1 MGIEIGLIPEYSSA
15 LLSKCHEIAD
25 IVIGRDHLDLG
36 NRLGDVDIGSRIG
49 EVFGIRYPDIG
60 TRTTFPFDQLWSR
73 SRIECALVSH
83 DEDLVRHLRTR
94 DDDVHTMLSPE
105 PLFHDIEMEESEKST
120 AKSIAECG

>member
-15 LLSKCHEIAD
+15 LLSQCHEIAD

-36 NRLGDVDIGSRIG
+36 DRFGDVDIGSALR
-49 EVFGIRYPDIG
+49 EVFRIRYPNIG
-60 TRTTFPFDQLWSR
+60 TRTTLPLDQLGSS
-73 SRIECALVSH
+73 SRIEGTLIPH
-83 DEDLVRHLRTR
+83 DEDLVRHLWTR